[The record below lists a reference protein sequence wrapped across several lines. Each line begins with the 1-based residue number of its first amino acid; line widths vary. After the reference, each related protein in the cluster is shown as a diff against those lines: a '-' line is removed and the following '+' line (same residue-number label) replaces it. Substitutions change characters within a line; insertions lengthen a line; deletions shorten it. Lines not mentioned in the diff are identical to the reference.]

1 MKKTLLSLSI
11 IAVVLTSCNNEKDPF
26 LVKNQNIGLLTDS
39 TQVKDLKVIFAND
52 SIISP
57 IAGDEF
63 TGTLNTI
70 DIFEKGGKHLLSL
83 TPNQTLDTIATISSV
98 KIKDPRFKTEKGIN
112 NQSTFG
118 DIKATYTV
126 AKIQNSFRSISVFV
140 KESDVFFLIDKN
152 ELPAEFRFD
161 ITKTIEEANIPD
173 KAKIKHFMLG
183 W

>member
-1 MKKTLLSLSI
+1 MKKTLLALSI
-11 IAVVLTSCNNEKDPF
+11 IAITFTSCKTEIDPF
-26 LVKNQNIGLLTDS
+26 LVQNQNIGLLTDS
-39 TQVKDLKVIFAND
+39 TEVKDLKIIFAKD

-70 DIFEKGGKHLLSL
+70 NIYEKGGKHLLSL
-83 TPNQTLDTIATISSV
+83 TPNQALDSTATISSI
-98 KIKDPRFKTEKGIN
+98 KIKDPRYKTENGISN
-112 NQSTFG
+112 TSTFG
-118 DIKATYTV
+118 DIKSKYTITR
-126 AKIQNSFRSISVFV
+126 IQNSFRSISVFV
-140 KESDVFFLIDKN
+140 KDSDIFFLIDKN

-173 KAKIKHFMLG
+173 TAKIKHFMVG

>member
-1 MKKTLLSLSI
+1 MKKTLLALSVI
-11 IAVVLTSCNNEKDPF
+11 TITFTSCKTETDPF
-26 LVKNQNIGLLTDS
+26 LVQNQNIGLLTDS
-39 TQVKDLKVIFAND
+39 TEVKDLKVIFAND

-70 DIFEKGGKHLLSL
+70 DIYEKGGKHLLSL
-83 TPNQTLDTIATISSV
+83 TPNQSLDSTATISSI
-98 KIKDPRFKTEKGIN
+98 KIKDPRFKTEKGITIN
-112 NQSTFG
+112 STFK
-118 DIKATYTV
+118 DIKSNYTIT
-126 AKIQNSFRSISVFV
+126 KIQNSFRSISVFV

-161 ITKTIEEANIPD
+161 ISKTVEEANIPES
-173 KAKIKHFMLG
+173 AKIKHFMVG